1 MTIEEAAA
9 HDLFIKAR
17 DDIFSIVEALLS
29 NDAPHIAYIALLHN
43 LASLIAGSA
52 SAHEDL
58 VQSHTHLDSL
68 FKVYYKDLYGSR
80 IIH

>member
-1 MTIEEAAA
+1 MTIEESVT

-17 DDIFSIVEALLS
+17 DDIASVVGALLN
-29 NDAPHIAYIALLHN
+29 NDAAHIAYIALLHN
-43 LASLIAGSA
+43 LANLIAGS
-52 SAHEDL
+52 SSSHEDL

-68 FKVYYKDLYGSR
+68 FKAYYEDTHGPR

>member
-1 MTIEEAAA
+1 MTVEEAVT
-9 HDLFIKAR
+9 HDLFVKAR
-17 DDIFSIVEALLS
+17 DDIAGIVGALLS
-29 NDAPHIAYIALLHN
+29 NDAPHIAYVALLHN

-68 FKVYYKDLYGSR
+68 FKAYYEDMHGPR